1 MAIKGRT
8 VVRIAAVALGLG
20 ALAWNQFH
28 PRGGG
33 AAEDT
38 APAAAATPTAPAK
51 PETWRLGALTLTPCE
66 LGQPNS
72 GLTTAAWCAPFDVPE
87 NRDDPHSR
95 KIKLKFGVIRSNA
108 QVVSDDMVVLLAGG
122 PGQAATETW
131 PGVAGALQPLLA
143 HRHVLLLDQ
152 RGTGGSNP
160 LTCKPPAD
168 AKGDA
173 KGETK
178 ANGLEDVAFDAAKLR
193 TEAQVCLKQLDGKA
207 DPRYYTTT
215 VAVQDLDDLRRALG
229 VPSLDLVGVSYG
241 TRMAQQYL
249 MHHPDAVRAVVLDG
263 VVPNGLVLGED
274 FAQNLESALKLQF
287 ARCVADKACH
297 ERFGDP
303 YQTLYQLRDAL
314 RANQHQVSFRDPQ
327 NYQTVQRVLSEYSLA
342 SVVRMFAYSPIT
354 AALLPVSID
363 AAAHG
368 DVGPLL
374 GQAKLLSGDLSDT
387 MNGGMQS
394 SVICS
399 EDADLFTP
407 RPQDA
412 HSMLGTRMLDTLQA
426 VCAVWP
432 KGTRPAD
439 FHQPVKSDKP
449 ALLFSGEYDP
459 VTPPAYGEEVLKG
472 FANGRHFVLKGQG
485 HNVIAA
491 GCAPELVKHFVE
503 DLAPAKLDAKCL
515 DRLHATPQFIDF
527 NGAAP

>member
-8 VVRIAAVALGLG
+8 MVRIAAVALGLG

-28 PRGGG
+28 ARGGG
-33 AAEDT
+33 NDAAAADDGT
-38 APAAAATPTAPAK
+38 PAAAASVAPAR
-51 PETWRLGALTLTPCE
+51 PETWRLGSLTLTPCE

-72 GLTTAAWCAPFDVPE
+72 GMTTAAWCAPFEVPE

-95 KIKLKFGVIRSNA
+95 KIKLKFGVIRSSA
-108 QVVSDDMVVLLAGG
+108 QVATDDMVVLLAGG

-131 PGVAGALQPLLA
+131 PGVAPALQPLLA

-160 LTCKPPAD
+160 LTCKPAE
-168 AKGDA
+168 AKPGSD
-173 KGETK
+173 EE
-178 ANGLEDVAFDAAKLR
+178 LAFDPARLRAETAA
-193 TEAQVCLKQLDGKA
+193 CLKQLEGKA

-215 VAVQDLDDLRRALG
+215 VATQDLDDLRRALG
-229 VPSLDLVGVSYG
+229 SPSFDLVGVSYG

-249 MHHPDAVRAVVLDG
+249 MRHPEAVRAVVLDG
-263 VVPNGLVLGED
+263 VVPNELVLGED
-274 FAQNLESALKLQF
+274 FAQNLESALKAQF
-287 ARCVADKACH
+287 ARCTADKACH

-314 RANQHQVSFRDPQ
+314 RANPHQVSFRDPQ
-327 NYQTVQRVLSEYSLA
+327 NYQSVQRVLSEYSLA

-412 HSMLGTRMLDTLQA
+412 HSMLGTRVLDTLQA
-426 VCAVWP
+426 VCSVWP

-459 VTPPAYGEEVLKG
+459 VTPPAYGDTVLKG

-485 HNVIAA
+485 HNVVTA
-491 GCAPELVKHFVE
+491 GCAPDLLKHFVE

-515 DRLHATPQFIDF
+515 ERLQATPQFIDF